1 MKQMSAAEFKAKCL
15 AVMDR
20 VRATGEP
27 VVVTKRGNPVVRVA
41 PAPVAGR
48 SPLGSLA
55 GTFEIT
61 GDIVGPASDLSDWTV
76 PRKARPGTRRG
87 KARSHKGSRRAH
99 SPLAPRLGARAASP
113 PRPAPL
119 PRPGGKLR

>member
-27 VVVTKRGNPVVRVA
+27 VVVTKRGKPVVRVA

-61 GDIVGPASDLSDWTV
+61 GDIVGPASDLSDGAAGDA
-76 PRKARPGTRRG
+76 ARQGAQPQGIPASPQPACASPGSAG
-87 KARSHKGSRRAH
+87 CQPAA
-99 SPLAPRLGARAASP
+99 ARAA
-113 PRPAPL
+113 PAA
-119 PRPGGKLR
+119 RR